1 MKYRYLLVGYMA
13 KEGNRESTAVKGY
26 IIPENSAC
34 KSYLEI
40 TKDCLDWANKDG
52 DYFSY
57 CQINFMQ
64 FVEEIDYN
72 SFFGI

>member
-1 MKYRYLLVGYMA
+1 MTDRYLLVGYTTKCGS
-13 KEGNRESTAVKGY
+13 KEFTTVKGY
-26 IIPENSAC
+26 FMPKGSAVP
-34 KSYLEI
+34 SYAEI
-40 TKDCLDWANKDG
+40 RKDCLDWVNKDG
-52 DYFSY
+52 ESFDY